1 MMNIQTIAIA
11 ATLVATPIAFVHA
24 HDNCGWCGADA
35 QALGRALNMGAPVPC
50 YCPPAPQTQR
60 PAPKP
65 AIAKAPAPRAEM
77 LAEPAQPS
85 VKSAP

>member
-1 MMNIQTIAIA
+1 MNLQAVAIA
-11 ATLVATPIAFVHA
+11 AMLVAAPTTLVYA

-65 AIAKAPAPRAEM
+65 ATAKAPVPRAEM
-77 LAEPAQPS
+77 LAEPARS
-85 VKSAP
+85 SAKPAP